1 MNYKKLF
8 KGHSLRFRIL
18 QLLSWVP
25 DKWMIPLQYRIKTGR
40 WPNLKSPQRFTEK
53 LQVYKMRYHNP
64 LMHQCVDKYEVRK
77 YVTSLGLE
85 HILVK
90 LFGVYNN
97 AREIDFSQL
106 PTQFVIKTTDGG
118 GAKCIDLQRFVKIT
132 D

>member
-1 MNYKKLF
+1 MGYILSIMMDYKKIIKNQEARYAIL
-8 KGHSLRFRIL
+8 KALSRGPDAIMLR
-18 QLLSWVP
+18 
-25 DKWMIPLQYRIKTGR
+25 LQYRIKTGR
-40 WPNLKSPQRFTEK
+40 WPNLKNPQRFTEK
-53 LQVYKMRYHNP
+53 LQVYKMKYHNP

-90 LFGVYNN
+90 LYGVYNN

-118 GAKCIDLQRFVKIT
+118 GGKMF
-132 D
+132 